1 MVYAN
6 IRLRQFGKPVAFI
19 LEAGVKRSIASAV
32 VLASV
37 VVLTASACSSSGKSG
52 GGGNTGA
59 TTDGK
64 GKTIT
69 VWLMTDAQKGWPGVV
84 NQANARFEK
93 ATRAK
98 VKVEWQQWSNYT
110 TKLDST
116 FAGSTAI
123 PDVVELGNTQTASYI
138 AAGAFST
145 LKKRDFANSTTWL
158 KGLEESGTSPD
169 GALQAVPY
177 YAGSRVVIY
186 RKDLWTKAG
195 VTAVPQTLDELYADL
210 DKVKAANA
218 SDPSFSAF
226 YMPGKYWYAAM
237 SFVYG
242 AGGQIATHDGGKWT
256 GALESPAAQ
265 QGLAA
270 WQKLASTYSVGGATK
285 DEADQDNIMAQGHV
299 AAILGNGWEVGSVT
313 DPKTGNPKL
322 APALSTFPMPG
333 ATAGNYTPSF
343 LGGSDLAV
351 PEKASHKGLGAEWI
365 KVFTDTVSQTQLAK
379 FAIPNTTALL
389 TVYEQQAQANQSTGE
404 AAKSTWFVP
413 NTPNWANVESGNV
426 LQDML
431 ESIATGK
438 SSIAAAAKSA
448 DAKITKILNAG

>member
-1 MVYAN
+1 MVYSN
-6 IRLRQFGKPVAFI
+6 ICLRQFGAPL
-19 LEAGVKRSIASAV
+19 LEAGVKRSTASPIILAATIA
-32 VLASV
+32 
-37 VVLTASACSSSGKSG
+37 LTASACSSSGKSG
-52 GGGNTGA
+52 AGA
-59 TTDGK
+59 SAGTTTNGK
-64 GKTIT
+64 GKTVT
-69 VWLMTDAQKGWPGVV
+69 VWLQSDAQKGWPAVV

-93 ATRAK
+93 QTGAK
-98 VKVEWQQWSNYT
+98 VHVEWQQWSNYT

-138 AAGAFST
+138 AAGAFT
-145 LKKRDFANSTTWL
+145 DLKKSDFANSSTWL

-169 GALQAVPY
+169 GKLQAIPY

-186 RKDLWTKAG
+186 RKDLWAKAG
-195 VTAVPQTLDELYADL
+195 VTSTPKTLTELYSDL
-210 DKVKAANA
+210 DKIKAAN
-218 SDPSFSAF
+218 SKDPSFSAF

-242 AGGQIATHDGGKWT
+242 AGGAIASHSGGKWT
-256 GALESPAAQ
+256 GTLDSPQAQ

-270 WQKLASTYSVGGATK
+270 WQKLATTYSVGGATK

-299 AAILGNGWEVGSVT
+299 AAILGNGWEVGAVT

-322 APALSTFPMPG
+322 AANLSTFPMPG
-333 ATAGNYTPSF
+333 ASEGQYTPSF

-351 PEKASHKGLGAEWI
+351 PQKASQKGLGAEWI
-365 KVFTDTVSQTQLAK
+365 KIYTDTASQTALAK
-379 FAIPNTTALL
+379 YAIPNTTSLL
-389 TVYEQQAQANQSTGE
+389 NVYEQQAQANQSTGE

-438 SSIAAAAKSA
+438 SSPANAAKSA
-448 DAKITKILNAG
+448 DSKITQILNAS